1 MIDVIIK
8 IVTII
13 VLLTMLVGICLF
25 FYSIVTA
32 PLIPDEE
39 KI

>member
-1 MIDVIIK
+1 MIDIIIK

-25 FYSIVTA
+25 FYSIATA

>member
-1 MIDVIIK
+1 MIDVVIK

-13 VLLTMLVGICLF
+13 VLLNMLVGICLF
-25 FYSIVTA
+25 FYFIATA

-39 KI
+39 EI